1 MAKTYH
7 RMSCLIEWQVV
18 DLIPRIKQRGFR
30 QGCSTVTQI
39 IALRRILEGVK
50 EMKLS
55 AVITFTD
62 FKKAFDSV
70 HRGKIVQAVAVRYT
84 WYKKAL
90 ATFKVLSPDGETV
103 YFEILVGVLQDDT
116 LAPYLL
122 ILAFDYDLRQVISG
136 REKEQGF
143 TLIPRRVDGFYQLW
157 SLSSISN
164 DI

>member
-18 DLIPRIKQRGFR
+18 DLIPRIKQRGFH

-50 EMKLS
+50 EMKLL

-84 WYKKAL
+84 
-90 ATFKVLSPDGETV
+90 
-103 YFEILVGVLQDDT
+103 
-116 LAPYLL
+116 
-122 ILAFDYDLRQVISG
+122 
-136 REKEQGF
+136 
-143 TLIPRRVDGFYQLW
+143 
-157 SLSSISN
+157 
-164 DI
+164 